1 MWNLVLVL
9 LVSALA
15 LAAVLRL
22 RRADAALAA
31 PKPARRVAA
40 SRSGPPPPNGA
51 ATLGVVPWGAPVPA
65 PAALAGEALRNRI
78 RDRYIAAR
86 FPGLL
91 AGSEDLGRV
100 DHVIQCARL
109 FFEEEKCDLAHELLT
124 LAIARH
130 PADEAL
136 RLAQLEIAFLLR
148 ERDRFV
154 RLATAFRLAVPE
166 SRNGAEISRLGR
178 AMAPDEPMFAAG
190 PGSRPHEHYG
200 PWPDLPNWIQASWD
214 LTGEV
219 LAADFRRAML
229 RDRPAAKPDLD
240 FLGACRT

>member
-1 MWNLVLVL
+1 MWNLILFLV
-9 LVSALA
+9 VSALA
-15 LAAVLRL
+15 LAAAVRL
-22 RRADAALAA
+22 RHAGAPLAERKAAESPGARARAPAHNTPRSLAALSWDA
-31 PKPARRVAA
+31 P
-40 SRSGPPPPNGA
+40 GPGR
-51 ATLGVVPWGAPVPA
+51 
-65 PAALAGEALRNRI
+65 AALAGEALCTRL

-91 AGSEDLGRV
+91 ASAEDLGRS
-100 DHVIQCARL
+100 DHVIQCARH
-109 FFEEEKCDLAHELLT
+109 FFEEEKSDLAHELLAM
-124 LAIARH
+124 AIAHH

-148 ERDRFV
+148 ERDRF
-154 RLATAFRLAVPE
+154 LAFATAFRIAVPA
-166 SRNGAEISRLGR
+166 SRNWSEIARLGR
-178 AMAPDEPMFAAG
+178 AMAPEEPMFAAG

-229 RDRPAAKPDLD
+229 REQPAAKRGPDVS
-240 FLGACRT
+240 GAR